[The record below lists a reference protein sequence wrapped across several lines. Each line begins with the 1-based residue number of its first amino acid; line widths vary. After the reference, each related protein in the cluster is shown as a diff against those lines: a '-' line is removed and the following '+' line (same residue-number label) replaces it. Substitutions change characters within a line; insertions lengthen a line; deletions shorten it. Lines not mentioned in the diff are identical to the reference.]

1 MWHFKKEKNL
11 SFFSL
16 IRDLFATACAD
27 FATACTDR
35 DFTPL

>member
-1 MWHFKKEKNL
+1 MWHFKKEKNF

-16 IRDLFATACAD
+16 IRDLLATACAD